1 MWFDL
6 ALALGM
12 TVTDLKAR
20 MPMDEFGAWF
30 AYVELHGPVD
40 YRRRYDEPAA
50 LVAHTTQWSNGG
62 KMEYKDFIR
71 PLPKPYE
78 AAKLSEIDMQVIKA
92 TQRNRKK

>member
-50 LVAHTTQWSNGG
+50 MLTYVTQKIQGG
-62 KMEYKDFIR
+62 KAELKDFLR
-71 PLPKPYE
+71 ALPTPYD
-78 AAKLSEIDMQVIKA
+78 AAGLSEIDMQVIQA